1 MTGNMNI
8 LHKSFKSN
16 NEVRTV
22 SISVYPEYDTPEVL
36 TNYASQY
43 DANIDRWHFLTGP
56 EESIKKII
64 KDGFKIGDYE
74 DIIFHSEKFAL
85 VDRNGNIRGYYNGM
99 KTEEMSQLKKDIKKL
114 LSEKA

>member
-1 MTGNMNI
+1 M
-8 LHKSFKSN
+8 
-16 NEVRTV
+16 
-22 SISVYPEYDTPEVL
+22 

-43 DANIDRWHFLTGP
+43 DANTDRWHFLTGP